1 MPHIFA
7 NIAFTIYFP
16 IPIHPDYFPSIR
28 QTNICGIDNL
38 SIKIAKTLILSH
50 FSMFSLSSVPLFT
63 LSFVLCELNSA
74 LHSLYVNHFRS
85 SFSRIGSDSI
95 MLFFVVLSPNLGNSD
110 AANDLFLSV
119 SVGALSL
126 NSEELT

>member
-1 MPHIFA
+1 MASAPNPYRLVA
-7 NIAFTIYFP
+7 
-16 IPIHPDYFPSIR
+16 SIR

-50 FSMFSLSSVPLFT
+50 FSVFSLSSVPLFT
-63 LSFVLCELNSA
+63 LSFVLCELNLA